1 MTNLFRGVATALA
14 TTMME
19 DGSIDF
25 DSYER
30 LVNFQLENGINALI
44 VSGTTGEGST
54 LTMDEKIELLKLVL
68 RARGDQYDCPIILG
82 TGSNNTSAT
91 IENTRLAK
99 ENGADAALI
108 VTPYYNK
115 TSQRGLIAHYFAIAD
130 AVDIPIILYNVPGRT
145 GMTIQP
151 ETVVELAKH
160 PNIIALKDATGDM
173 TYLETLRG
181 LLGENSDFSIY
192 SGDDPTFFDFL
203 IHGGDGI
210 ISVVTNCLPEAFV
223 REYKLFLDGD
233 IVGARNL
240 QSEINPFIKSL
251 FSDVSPTPVKA
262 VLKEMG
268 IGDEFF
274 RLPLIAT
281 TEEVRSNV
289 IKLYNQAKN
298 I

>member
-54 LTMDEKIELLKLVL
+54 LTMDEKIELLKLAL

-223 REYKLFLDGD
+223 REYKLFLDDD

>member
-54 LTMDEKIELLKLVL
+54 LTMDEKIELLKLAL

-181 LLGENSDFSIY
+181 LLGENSDFSTY

>member
-54 LTMDEKIELLKLVL
+54 LTMDEKIELLKLAL

>member
-54 LTMDEKIELLKLVL
+54 LTMDEKIELLKLAL

-233 IVGARNL
+233 IVGTRNL

-289 IKLYNQAKN
+289 IKLYNQARN

>member
-1 MTNLFRGVATALA
+1 MTNLFRGIATALA

-54 LTMDEKIELLKLVL
+54 LTMDEKIELLKLAL

>member
-54 LTMDEKIELLKLVL
+54 LTMDEKIELLKLAL

-115 TSQRGLIAHYFAIAD
+115 TSQRGLIDHYFAIAD

>member
-54 LTMDEKIELLKLVL
+54 LTMDEKIELLKLAL
-68 RARGDQYDCPIILG
+68 KARGDQYDCPIILG

-151 ETVVELAKH
+151 ETVLELAKH

>member
-54 LTMDEKIELLKLVL
+54 LTMDEKIELLKLAL
-68 RARGDQYDCPIILG
+68 KARGDQYDCPIILG

-115 TSQRGLIAHYFAIAD
+115 TSQIGLIAHYFAIAD

-151 ETVVELAKH
+151 ETVLELAKH

>member
-19 DGSIDF
+19 DGSVDF
-25 DSYER
+25 TSYEN
-30 LVNFQLENGINALI
+30 LLKFQLENGINALI

-54 LTMDEKIELLKLVL
+54 LTMDEKIDLLKLAL
-68 RARGDQYDCPIILG
+68 RVRGDKYDCPIILG

-91 IENTRLAK
+91 IESTKLAK

-115 TSQRGLIAHYFAIAD
+115 TSQRGLLAHYFAIAD
-130 AVDIPIILYNVPGRT
+130 SVDIPIILYNVPGRT

-160 PNIIALKDATGDM
+160 PNIVALKDATGDM
-173 TYLETLRG
+173 KYLETLRG
-181 LLGENSDFSIY
+181 LLGDNNDFYIY

-223 REYKLFLDGD
+223 REYKLFIDGD
-233 IVGARNL
+233 IMGARDL
-240 QSEINPFIKSL
+240 QNGINPFIKSL

-262 VLKEMG
+262 VLKEIG
-268 IGDEFF
+268 IGDEFC
-274 RLPLIAT
+274 RLPLIT
-281 TEEVRSNV
+281 TTDDVRKNV
-289 IKLYNQAKN
+289 ISLYNQAKN

>member
-54 LTMDEKIELLKLVL
+54 LTMDEKIELLKLAL

-130 AVDIPIILYNVPGRT
+130 AVNIPIILYNVPGRT

>member
-130 AVDIPIILYNVPGRT
+130 AVNIPIILYNVPGRT

>member
-54 LTMDEKIELLKLVL
+54 LTMDEKIELLKLAL

-181 LLGENSDFSIY
+181 LLGEDSDFSIY

>member
-54 LTMDEKIELLKLVL
+54 LTMDEKIELLKLAL

-233 IVGARNL
+233 VVGARNL

>member
-19 DGSIDF
+19 DGSVDF

-30 LVNFQLENGINALI
+30 LLKFQLESGINALV

-54 LTMDEKIELLKLVL
+54 LTMDEKIDLLKLAL
-68 RARGDQYDCPIILG
+68 RVRGDQYDCPIILG

-91 IENTRLAK
+91 IESTRLAK

-115 TSQRGLIAHYFAIAD
+115 TSQRGLLAHYFAIAD
-130 AVDIPIILYNVPGRT
+130 SVDIPIILYNVPGRT

-160 PNIIALKDATGDM
+160 PNIVALKDATGDM
-173 TYLETLRG
+173 LYLETLRG
-181 LLGENSDFSIY
+181 LLGDNSDFYIY

-203 IHGGDGI
+203 LHGGDGI

-233 IVGARNL
+233 IMGARDL
-240 QSEINPFIKSL
+240 QNGINPFIKSL

-262 VLKEMG
+262 VLKEIG

-281 TEEVRSNV
+281 TDDVRKNV
-289 IKLYNQAKN
+289 IELYNEAKN

>member
-54 LTMDEKIELLKLVL
+54 LTMDEKIELLKLAL

-289 IKLYNQAKN
+289 IKLYNQARN

>member
-30 LVNFQLENGINALI
+30 LVNFQLENSINALI

-54 LTMDEKIELLKLVL
+54 LTMDEKIELLKLAL

>member
-54 LTMDEKIELLKLVL
+54 LTMDEKIELLKLAL

-99 ENGADAALI
+99 ENGANAALI

-151 ETVVELAKH
+151 ETVLELAKH

-181 LLGENSDFSIY
+181 LLCENSDFSIY

>member
-54 LTMDEKIELLKLVL
+54 LTMDEKIELLKLAL

-151 ETVVELAKH
+151 ETVLELAKH

>member
-54 LTMDEKIELLKLVL
+54 LTMDEKIELLKLAL

-151 ETVVELAKH
+151 ETVLELAKH

-233 IVGARNL
+233 VVGARNL

>member
-54 LTMDEKIELLKLVL
+54 LTMDEKIELLKLAL

-130 AVDIPIILYNVPGRT
+130 AVNIPIILYNVPGRT

-289 IKLYNQAKN
+289 IKLYNQARN

>member
-54 LTMDEKIELLKLVL
+54 LTMDEKIELLKLAL

-99 ENGADAALI
+99 ENGANAALI

-151 ETVVELAKH
+151 ETVLELAKH

>member
-54 LTMDEKIELLKLVL
+54 LTMDEKIELLKLAL

-99 ENGADAALI
+99 ENGADAVLI

>member
-1 MTNLFRGVATALA
+1 MTNLFRGIATALA

-54 LTMDEKIELLKLVL
+54 LTMDEKIELLKLAL

-151 ETVVELAKH
+151 ETVLELAKH